1 MAGKN
6 DSDSTWA
13 IQTME
18 GNNFKSITILMF
30 IAAGALAFFILF
42 MCVKRQ
48 IARFV
53 ARSKYSP
60 HYPIGENANKA
71 LNIEIMRR
79 LACVPKIKYE
89 PKLWTHKSQEVKTAK
104 TRKTSTYEWRMRAVD
119 AVDILDEELVYLDP
133 DLFRPPGSSL
143 RLFLMELIQKHYLE
157 ESFTPIIQDFCNRYD
172 HARYGSEPFLEP
184 EYNGY
189 MGLLDKLI
197 VAIRT
202 THAIVSIPPEKR
214 FYSSS
219 GGCGG
224 NLGSGAGG
232 ADSRRHPDS
241 PERAGG
247 GGGARMFRDKKRV
260 VQTAASTLI
269 RNVMIRSKSDPADLA
284 NPADVAALTNQF
296 VRFRSKK
303 SPSSIEEETPNE
315 MVDL

>member
-1 MAGKN
+1 
-6 DSDSTWA
+6 
-13 IQTME
+13 
-18 GNNFKSITILMF
+18 
-30 IAAGALAFFILF
+30 
-42 MCVKRQ
+42 
-48 IARFV
+48 
-53 ARSKYSP
+53 
-60 HYPIGENANKA
+60 
-71 LNIEIMRR
+71 
-79 LACVPKIKYE
+79 
-89 PKLWTHKSQEVKTAK
+89 
-104 TRKTSTYEWRMRAVD
+104 
-119 AVDILDEELVYLDP
+119 
-133 DLFRPPGSSL
+133 
-143 RLFLMELIQKHYLE
+143 MELIQKHYLE

-172 HARYGSEPFLEP
+172 HARFGPEPFLEP

-189 MGLLDKLI
+189 MALLDKLI

-224 NLGSGAGG
+224 GGGGGGNFGSGGVGG
-232 ADSRRHPDS
+232 SGGGGGGGDSRHRNNQHHPDS
-241 PERAGG
+241 PERGG
-247 GGGARMFRDKKRV
+247 GGGGGGVRMFRDKKRV

-315 MVDL
+315 MVEL

>member
-6 DSDSTWA
+6 DSTWENQA
-13 IQTME
+13 ME

-71 LNIEIMRR
+71 LNMEIMRR
-79 LACVPKIKYE
+79 LACVPTIKYE

-104 TRKTSTYEWRMRAVD
+104 TRDTSTYEWRMRAVD
-119 AVDILDEELVYLDP
+119 AVEILDDELSYLDP

-143 RLFLMELIQKHYLE
+143 RLFLMGLIQKHYLE

-172 HARYGSEPFLEP
+172 HARYLSEPFLEP

-202 THAIVSIPPEKR
+202 THAIVSMPPESR

-219 GGCGG
+219 GVGG
-224 NLGSGAGG
+224 GG
-232 ADSRRHPDS
+232 VIRRHPDS
-241 PERAGG
+241 PERGG
-247 GGGARMFRDKKRV
+247 GGRGGSRMFRDKRRV

-269 RNVMIRSKSDPADLA
+269 RNVMVRSKSDPADLA

-296 VRFRSKK
+296 VRFRAKK
-303 SPSSIEEETPNE
+303 SPCSIEEETNE
-315 MVDL
+315 MVEL